1 MWLRAVQRHAVSRVT
16 LTFTLPK
23 DEECKWP
30 SVSALPERGTLSR
43 CAPLWDRLHS
53 TNNSELDKLEK
64 MNKAVKACNKYLWS
78 PEIYTCVLILSA
90 ELFICTET
98 TLTTNLTQI
107 FSCFCDFSGE
117 WTSVWC
123 MQDKS
128 LIQSIRWT
136 EMHTAKAQKQLV
148 PNLWVGDVRC
158 GRIMKNRITSLITWF
173 WTKRWTPTLLGITS
187 DLKVTG

>member
-1 MWLRAVQRHAVSRVT
+1 MQQISMKPWN
-16 LTFTLPK
+16 
-23 DEECKWP
+23 
-30 SVSALPERGTLSR
+30 
-43 CAPLWDRLHS
+43 LHMRPDLKCW
-53 TNNSELDKLEK
+53 T
-64 MNKAVKACNKYLWS
+64 
-78 PEIYTCVLILSA
+78 
-90 ELFICTET
+90 FICTET

-107 FSCFCDFSGE
+107 FSCFCDFAGE

-128 LIQSIRWT
+128 LRQSIRWT

-187 DLKVTG
+187 DLKVTGYQSDGAYTALHRTHSTRIWDLDVILHMFVFGWWFQNIYILNL